1 MSKKPKRRPYRKQRR
16 AEAEEET
23 RQRIT
28 VAAVELHGTVGPA
41 NTKVTDLAERAGV
54 SRMTVYNHFPSDADL
69 FRACSSHWARENPYP
84 VPAQWLR
91 HPDARVRLRTALV
104 ELYEWYGQ
112 KQGMMGKILRDAP
125 LVPALGAFMEE
136 SWGGYVAEMVD
147 TLSLGWTV
155 ADGAREGELRASL
168 RLAVDFHTWRALT
181 ESGLSDAA
189 AAELAARLVS
199 GAAAPA

>member
-1 MSKKPKRRPYRKQRR
+1 
-16 AEAEEET
+16 
-23 RQRIT
+23 
-28 VAAVELHGTVGPA
+28 
-41 NTKVTDLAERAGV
+41 
-54 SRMTVYNHFPSDADL
+54 
-69 FRACSSHWARENPYP
+69 
-84 VPAQWLR
+84 
-91 HPDARVRLRTALV
+91 
-104 ELYEWYGQ
+104 
-112 KQGMMGKILRDAP
+112 
-125 LVPALGAFMEE
+125 
-136 SWGGYVAEMVD
+136 MVD